1 MANNQAPKVLIFSTA
16 YFPLIGGAEVAVKE
30 ITDRINGFE
39 FDMITAKIKPD
50 LVGCEKIGNVNVYR
64 VGSGSNF
71 DKYRLPFL
79 GLKKAIQL
87 EKENQYK
94 LTWSIMASFGGFLGL
109 RFKKKYPNKPW
120 LLTLQEG
127 DPPKEIEKKV
137 GILKFWFCQI
147 FKKAD
152 YIQAISRFLSD
163 WAIQMGAEKEKVKIV
178 PNGVDT
184 DKFKKIDDQIINKL
198 KQELGI
204 KDEKVILTVS
214 RLVKKNGID
223 DLIKAG
229 QYLKF
234 PFKILIIGSGEKKKE
249 LKNLTKRLNLE
260 DRVIFLGQ
268 IDYNDLPK
276 YYSMA
281 DVFVRASLSE
291 GFGNVFLEAFACG
304 TPIIGTRV
312 GGITDFLA
320 DPSEHAGQGTGL
332 FCKVND
338 PQDIAKKIRE
348 ILEDESLKKM
358 LAKNGI
364 KFISNIYQWDFIAKK
379 MEVFFLGKYEK

>member
-50 LVGCEKIGNVNVYR
+50 LVGYEKIGNVNVYR

-94 LTWSIMASFGGFLGL
+94 LAWSIMASFGGFLGL

-137 GILKFWFCQI
+137 GILKFWFRQI

-152 YIQAISRFLSD
+152 YIQVISRFLSD

-184 DKFKKIDDQIINKL
+184 ERFKRSNDQTINEL
-198 KQELGI
+198 KQELGV

-234 PFKILIIGSGEKKKE
+234 PFKILIIGSGEQEKE

-276 YYSMA
+276 YYSVA

-348 ILEDESLKKM
+348 ILEDESLRKM

-364 KFISNIYQWDFIAKK
+364 KFISNRYQWDFIAKV
-379 MEVFFLGKYEK
+379 MEVFFSGKI

>member
-50 LVGCEKIGNVNVYR
+50 LVGYEKIGNVNVHR

-94 LTWSIMASFGGFLGL
+94 LAWSIMASFGGFLGL

-137 GILKFWFCQI
+137 GILKFWFRQI

-152 YIQAISRFLSD
+152 YIQVISRFLSD

-184 DKFKKIDDQIINKL
+184 ERFKRSDDQTINEL
-198 KQELGI
+198 KQELGV

-234 PFKILIIGSGEKKKE
+234 PFKILIIGSGEQEKE

-276 YYSMA
+276 YYSVA

-312 GGITDFLA
+312 GGITDFLT
-320 DPSEHAGQGTGL
+320 DPSEHVGQGTGL

-348 ILEDESLKKM
+348 ILEDESLRKM

-364 KFISNIYQWDFIAKK
+364 KFISNRYQWDFIAKV
-379 MEVFFLGKYEK
+379 MEVFFSGKI